1 MTLDRRSRR
10 NTSASRLARVS
21 SVLPISLVLS
31 LSSPSAMAAPAGAD
45 EEPSVGEDG
54 DSIATDLVLIRV
66 LPKRPDVEARL
77 QAELGLLGFVSERM
91 DVEGDEALGPDLLDR
106 IDGSASAA
114 IELEITEARIELW
127 IADAETG
134 KSVYRRLD
142 PNTGDQG
149 DPRTMAI
156 AAVELLRASRLE
168 AAQGEPVH
176 RLDVPPAW
184 NHPAGT

>member
-1 MTLDRRSRR
+1 
-10 NTSASRLARVS
+10 
-21 SVLPISLVLS
+21 
-31 LSSPSAMAAPAGAD
+31 MAAPAGAD

-168 AAQGEPVH
+168 AAQGEPEPAPD
-176 RLDVPPAW
+176 LPDDGEDLPPLQD
-184 NHPAGT
+184 